1 MSLTCPFTT
10 GLRIAVGDHSMVST
24 SPRIGVL
31 ALQGDVREHLQS
43 LTRCGSDAF
52 AVRTVTDLSHAAGL
66 VIPGGESTT
75 MSLLARQDDL
85 LEPLR
90 RYREAGR
97 PCFGSC
103 AGLIFLADRVL
114 DGRPDQESM
123 GGLDIS
129 VRRNAFGRQVDSFE
143 SEVQMPVLGLAPFP
157 AVFIRAPVVES
168 IGSGVEILAE
178 VTSVG
183 GDARIVAVREGNILA
198 TAFHPELTGDDRC
211 HQYFVDIVASA

>member
-1 MSLTCPFTT
+1 
-10 GLRIAVGDHSMVST
+10 MVSM

-52 AVRTVTDLSHAAGL
+52 AVRTAEDLSHAAGL

-75 MSLLARQDDL
+75 MSLLARKDGL

-90 RYREAGR
+90 RYREAGK

-114 DGRPDQESM
+114 DGRSDQESM
-123 GGLDIS
+123 GGLDVS

-143 SEVQMPVLGLAPFP
+143 SDIDMPALGPAPFP
-157 AVFIRAPVVES
+157 AVFIRAPIVEN
-168 IGSGVEILAE
+168 IGSGVEILAQ

-183 GDARIVAVREGNILA
+183 DDARIVAVREGNIMA

-211 HQYFVDIVASA
+211 HQYFVDIVSSA